1 MDKTTILQPQTR
13 EIPKGLSIKERKLIF
28 VDLFSGIGAFHEAIS
43 QVFPNSNCRY
53 ALDIDQVKNEVYQL
67 LHDYPKKN
75 ILEGDI
81 GDPKIIQRLTENGQI
96 NLLCAG
102 FPCQPYSK
110 AGKQN
115 TSQHTSYDTFN
126 KLLKVIS
133 TYNQNHQGEE
143 LKVIVLENVNTL
155 ITVEKGQV

>member
-1 MDKTTILQPQTR
+1 MNKTTNLQPQPI
-13 EIPKGLSIKERKLIF
+13 EIPKGLLVKENEFIF

-43 QVFPNSNCRY
+43 QVFPNSSCQY
-53 ALDIDQVKNEVYQL
+53 ALDIDQNKNEIYQL

-81 GDPKIIQRLTENGQI
+81 GDPKIIQKLTENGQI
-96 NLLCAG
+96 DLLCAG
-102 FPCQPYSK
+102 FPCQPFSK

-115 TSQHTSYDTFN
+115 TSQHVSYDTFN

-133 TYNQNHQGEE
+133 TYNQNPLTKQEKIE
-143 LKVIVLENVNTL
+143 LLRKVIGEYRCFLCF
-155 ITVEKGQV
+155 